1 MIMIMMMMD
10 ILRCKRGMNRCIE
23 EQKLFIT
30 QKKLNKQDIFKVVT
44 GSNGV
49 KYRLPKPNENK
60 ARARKS
66 SR

>member
-1 MIMIMMMMD
+1 MY
-10 ILRCKRGMNRCIE
+10 RGAKTFYNP
-23 EQKLFIT
+23 
-30 QKKLNKQDIFKVVT
+30 KKLNKQDIFKVVT